1 MGDWTVHDN
10 GHEFRG
16 TANVSKEKLR
26 QWIIDEYHLKAH
38 QVIVTAPEEMKVA
51 SALPHF

>member
-1 MGDWTVHDN
+1 MGDWTAHDN
-10 GHEFRG
+10 GQEFRG

-26 QWIIDEYHLKAH
+26 QWIIDKYHLKAH
-38 QVIVTAPEEMKVA
+38 QVIVTVPEEMKVA